1 MSILGA
7 LIGGTITSGITS
19 AVDTAVNAAQAQKN
33 RNFQKEMA
41 QNNIKY
47 TVQQAQDLGISPS
60 LVLGDATRS
69 LGGSGGNVSNN
80 AGAMSN
86 AVNAALRY
94 KLEKEK
100 MDSLEEMNEDK
111 LQTQKDIAYAK
122 IDAQKDMY
130 NMKNN
135 HSARVTSKKYS
146 KEELDNFFTD
156 LDKVEI

>member
-1 MSILGA
+1 MSIKGA
-7 LIGGTITSGITS
+7 MTAGAIISGLAS
-19 AVDTAVNAAQAQKN
+19 GVDTAVNAIQAQKN
-33 RNFQKEMA
+33 RDFQKEMA

-47 TVQQAQDLGISPS
+47 AVSQAQDLGISPS

-69 LGGSGGNVSNN
+69 LGGSGGNISNS

-86 AVNAALRY
+86 AVNGALRY
-94 KLEKEK
+94 ELEKDK
-100 MDSLEEMNEDK
+100 METMEEMNEDR

-130 NMKNN
+130 AMKNN